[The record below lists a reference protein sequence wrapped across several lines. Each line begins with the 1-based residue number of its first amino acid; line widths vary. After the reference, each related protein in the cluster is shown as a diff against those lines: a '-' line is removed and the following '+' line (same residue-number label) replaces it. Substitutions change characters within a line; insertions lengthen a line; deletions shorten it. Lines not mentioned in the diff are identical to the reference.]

1 LSIATVKNKN
11 NHLGQKIK
19 RLRAFKGMTQEELAN
34 ALGKT
39 RSLVSYF
46 ERTGNINSYTLQ
58 EITIILGANP
68 EEINLDDDSIPNEDP
83 VSQANGNGHP
93 GVAQKLIDQQH
104 AEILFLKETIN
115 FQWQLLNELS
125 KSK

>member
-1 LSIATVKNKN
+1 
-11 NHLGQKIK
+11 
-19 RLRAFKGMTQEELAN
+19 MTQEELAN

-46 ERTGNINSYTLQ
+46 ERTGNINTYTLQ
-58 EITIILGANP
+58 EITSILGANP
-68 EEINLDDDSIPNEDP
+68 EEISLDENGNRNEDP
-83 VSQANGNGHP
+83 DNHVNGNGHP
-93 GVAQKLIDQQH
+93 AVVQKLLDQQH

>member
-1 LSIATVKNKN
+1 VKNKN

-19 RLRAFKGMTQEELAN
+19 RLRAFKGMTQEDLAA

-58 EITIILGANP
+58 EITLILGSNP
-68 EEINLDDDSIPNEDP
+68 EEIEL
-83 VSQANGNGHP
+83 
-93 GVAQKLIDQQH
+93 L
-104 AEILFLKETIN
+104 EISKRFG
-115 FQWQLLNELS
+115 ELYA
-125 KSK
+125 KAWK